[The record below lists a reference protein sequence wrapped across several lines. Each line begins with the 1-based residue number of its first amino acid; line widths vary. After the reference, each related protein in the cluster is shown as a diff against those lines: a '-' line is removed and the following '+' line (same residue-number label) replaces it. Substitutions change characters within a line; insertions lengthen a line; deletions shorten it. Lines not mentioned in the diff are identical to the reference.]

1 MKKLL
6 FPVLFMLIATS
17 CATIKVSCDYD
28 KTATFSAYKTF
39 AFTPDALNLP
49 VDDLNKGRI
58 IAAVE
63 NELKLKGLT
72 KADNSD
78 ILIDLK
84 LVAKTIQT
92 ATASTTGGY
101 GYGYRYRWGGGFTTT
116 TIDYDSYNE
125 GTLFVDMIDAKKLQ
139 LVWQGRGVGTIAE
152 NVSAEKRE
160 ENIKYAVKMIFEK
173 YPPSVK

>member
-17 CATIKVSCDYD
+17 CATIKVSSDFD
-28 KTATFSAYKTF
+28 KTASFSAYKTF
-39 AFTPDALNLP
+39 TFTPDALNLA
-49 VDDLNKGRI
+49 VDDLNKTRI
-58 IAAVE
+58 ITAVE
-63 NELKLKGLT
+63 NELKLKGFT
-72 KADNSD
+72 KADNPD
-78 ILIDLK
+78 VLIDLK

-92 ATASTTGGY
+92 ATANTSGGY

-152 NVSAEKRE
+152 NISAEKRE

-173 YPPSVK
+173 YPPAVK